1 MKKIPCLFE
10 REFNENGEFV
20 NLTQNSKFD
29 SVFNGKADA
38 TLKIDGTACM
48 IKDNE
53 LWVRYNAKNGKPV
66 PEGAIQCGE
75 PDPITGHNPCWV
87 KASVKNGH
95 KWQIKAFENTVAQ
108 FPDVNLIDGT
118 YECIGKHFS
127 GNPYGLT
134 NDVLVLHGFIC
145 VELKDVSYDG
155 IKKWLSEH
163 NDEGLVFWE
172 GSEPICKIRCSDY
185 FLDNWKNHDP
195 EKSLVRNLINEDG
208 TFAEDCKNYL
218 SSLFQIEKKLT
229 KQNDSEIHYDIQFVD
244 E

>member
-53 LWVRYNAKNGKPV
+53 LWVRYDAKNGKPV

-95 KWQIKAFENTVAQ
+95 KWQIKAFEDTITQ
-108 FPDVNLIDGT
+108 FPETQLMNGT

-145 VELKDVSYDG
+145 VEL
-155 IKKWLSEH
+155 

-195 EKSLVRNLINEDG
+195 EKSIVRDLLNEEG
-208 TFAEDCKNYL
+208 IFYEETRKYL
-218 SSLFQIEKKLT
+218 SSLFLLQKK
-229 KQNDSEIHYDIQFVD
+229 ID
-244 E
+244 EGGINNLEEFL